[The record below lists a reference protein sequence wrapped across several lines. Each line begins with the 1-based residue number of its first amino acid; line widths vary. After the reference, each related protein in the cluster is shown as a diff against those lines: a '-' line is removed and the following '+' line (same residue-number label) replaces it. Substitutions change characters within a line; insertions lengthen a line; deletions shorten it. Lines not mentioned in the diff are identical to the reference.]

1 MDEFQKKAKST
12 QKVESISDMKAFV
25 ETYPQFKV
33 NLISN
38 GLIHLTSFFFIFQKM
53 SGTVAKHIT
62 VVGELSSMVGKHHL
76 MEVSVAEQEIACRS
90 DHSQQLH
97 VTKLAVGINKLKLF

>member
-1 MDEFQKKAKST
+1 MDEFQRKAKST

-33 NLISN
+33 DFTNPFNALIIN
-38 GLIHLTSFFFIFQKM
+38 VAFYFQKM

-97 VTKLAVGINKLKLF
+97 VNKLALASNII

>member
-38 GLIHLTSFFFIFQKM
+38 GLIHSSSFF
-53 SGTVAKHIT
+53 
-62 VVGELSSMVGKHHL
+62 
-76 MEVSVAEQEIACRS
+76 
-90 DHSQQLH
+90 
-97 VTKLAVGINKLKLF
+97 

>member
-33 NLISN
+33 NLIPN
-38 GLIHLTSFFFIFQKM
+38 CLIHLSSILIFQKM

-97 VTKLAVGINKLKLF
+97 VTKLRL

>member
-1 MDEFQKKAKST
+1 
-12 QKVESISDMKAFV
+12 
-25 ETYPQFKV
+25 
-33 NLISN
+33 
-38 GLIHLTSFFFIFQKM
+38 M

-97 VTKLAVGINKLKLF
+97 VTKLALGINKL